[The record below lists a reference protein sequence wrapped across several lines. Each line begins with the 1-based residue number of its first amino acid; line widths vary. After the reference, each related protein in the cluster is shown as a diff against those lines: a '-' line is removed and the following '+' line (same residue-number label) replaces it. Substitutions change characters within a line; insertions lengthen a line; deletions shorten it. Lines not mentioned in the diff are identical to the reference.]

1 MVFKM
6 ADSGDGVV
14 LDHIKPGLGD
24 VVLESHLGG
33 GAINLVEGDYL
44 KTINGDTVFNAK
56 QAKKGMAALAA
67 VHRRWRSDAEYRRTM
82 QKIQKYPKMELVF
95 APLVQTES
103 AVERGAAVPGE
114 PLRL

>member
-33 GAINLVEGDYL
+33 GASNLVEGDYL

-67 VHRRWRSDAEYRRTM
+67 VHRRWRSDAKYRATM
-82 QKIQKYPKMELVF
+82 PKYPKMELVF

-103 AVERGAAVPGE
+103 AVE
-114 PLRL
+114 